1 MFKDMS
7 QILRNNIIFETTI
20 YDIENYDTAQL
31 LSSVD
36 GGIIILIVV
45 KLNSLSVAIELRG
58 SRADREVFAV
68 LCVS

>member
-1 MFKDMS
+1 MFEDMS
-7 QILRNNIIFETTI
+7 QILRNDIIFETTI

-31 LSSVD
+31 ISSVD

-45 KLNSLSVAIELRG
+45 KIDSLSVVTELRG
-58 SRADREVFAV
+58 SCADREVFVV

>member
-1 MFKDMS
+1 MS
-7 QILRNNIIFETTI
+7 QILRNDIIFETTI

-31 LSSVD
+31 ISSVD

-45 KLNSLSVAIELRG
+45 KLNSLSVVIDLRG
-58 SRADREVFAV
+58 NCVDREVLAV